1 MAHKQPKAVCSW
13 ARKQTRCRQRLL
25 HRQVGYRSQGS
36 KTMVKSSSS
45 ARRSWTLTSV
55 EMTFSTHSSQQ
66 PLRNLIS
73 LSSACSA
80 RKMLAKR
87 KLHQTNFKRSIV
99 IRSSWALRPPE
110 AHLFLPI
117 TLQAVTKTRF
127 LTNRLRNAYVSL
139 EIGKPFLVPISRTTM
154 HTTLRCSPDS
164 RH

>member
-13 ARKQTRCRQRLL
+13 ARKQTRCRQRLP
-25 HRQVGYRSQGS
+25 HRQVGYHSQGS

-55 EMTFSTHSSQQ
+55 EMTFSTHSSQL

-127 LTNRLRNAYVSL
+127 LTNKLRNAFVS
-139 EIGKPFLVPISRTTM
+139 
-154 HTTLRCSPDS
+154 
-164 RH
+164 